1 MMLISMKLETYQVH
15 IQYTYCDYMY
25 TIGPVAV
32 NNYDSTS
39 NTNIL
44 NEMST
49 VPLTTKIND
58 WLEKAET
65 QLPSLLP
72 SLPPPPPPIPENH
85 DVVKNQDQSFPTP
98 SPHLLHSSVPAT
110 PKRSRPVSRVRLYRE
125 GDQSLLQED
134 TARVSNIQVSTDTS
148 SNVCIGCDP
157 LSGGAPITSRNFLPR
172 LSLSDGTCS
181 YHKMILESIITKKR
195 ATEKNT
201 AVTEE
206 NTAVTEENTAV
217 TEENTA
223 ITEAPTASHSPSTSV
238 PSVIA
243 NKKRVA
249 PAITPLLSP
258 PPLPPPI
265 EYIPEEPGI
274 SRKKRDNTTRAIE
287 PMILSNPK
295 DGGCSKPLT
304 DLINRQ
310 QNMQGGKEKAKKI
323 IYNCKIPHHK
333 GNEKTQQVK
342 PNT

>member
-1 MMLISMKLETYQVH
+1 M
-15 IQYTYCDYMY
+15 C

-32 NNYDSTS
+32 NNYDSTT

-49 VPLTTKIND
+49 IPLTTKIND

-85 DVVKNQDQSFPTP
+85 DMVKNQDQSLPTP

-125 GDQSLLQED
+125 GDQSFLKED
-134 TARVSNIQVSTDTS
+134 TARVSNIEVSTDTS

-195 ATEKNT
+195 
-201 AVTEE
+201 VTEE
-206 NTAVTEENTAV
+206 NTAVTEENTA
-217 TEENTA
+217 
-223 ITEAPTASHSPSTSV
+223 SHSPSTSV
-238 PSVIA
+238 PSVIV

-274 SRKKRDNTTRAIE
+274 NGKKRENTTRAIE

-333 GNEKTQQVK
+333 GNEKTQKVK

>member
-1 MMLISMKLETYQVH
+1 MMMMLISMKLKTYQVH
-15 IQYTYCDYMY
+15 IKYMNIYCNYMC

-32 NNYDSTS
+32 NNYDSTT

-49 VPLTTKIND
+49 IPLTTKIND

-72 SLPPPPPPIPENH
+72 SLPPPPIPENH
-85 DVVKNQDQSFPTP
+85 DMVKNQDQSLPTP

-125 GDQSLLQED
+125 GDQSFLKED
-134 TARVSNIQVSTDTS
+134 TARVSNIEVSTDTS

-195 ATEKNT
+195 
-201 AVTEE
+201 VTEE

-223 ITEAPTASHSPSTSV
+223 VTEAPIASHSPSTSV
-238 PSVIA
+238 PSVIV

-274 SRKKRDNTTRAIE
+274 NGKKRENTTRAIE

-333 GNEKTQQVK
+333 GNEKTQKVK